1 MDTKD
6 YRIIVTLA
14 TSLAQPCI
22 CSGKTVYE
30 LDVAKFINA
39 IDNIY
44 PDVRIPVSLN
54 GVVLNPNAESDEEE

>member
-1 MDTKD
+1 MDIKD

-22 CSGKTVYE
+22 CNGKTVYE

-39 IDNIY
+39 LDNIY
-44 PDVRIPVSLN
+44 PDICIPVSLN
-54 GVVLNPNAESDEEE
+54 GIVLNPHAESEEEE